1 MGLFSSTPKV
11 TAQYDDLRTNVL
23 RVTIEDG
30 RIYALFHGRHQDEL
44 DRIAQEKEEKEYKKN
59 HGFLSSIFHSSDA
72 KAKMSKLA
80 FRGEDIL
87 DFVVIQ
93 ESAKQIAP
101 DAFSMKAFIDNTD
114 VLHDS
119 LDSLNEELYELKSA
133 HADGDDKER
142 EERMKRLRDEIQRTK
157 DEIRNNREV
166 RSNARSRL
174 KKGDQKV
181 LEQFKDVIVYV
192 TPMGLSLY
200 EWERFTDLPALDQ
213 KERERVLHFD
223 KIPSRV
229 HCVALKSRYEGKDD
243 DDASDDYTSDLIAYV
258 SPGLEFAVDGYFK
271 NRSLK
276 VIDKTSFSVVDY
288 VTGEE
293 VVYYIGVHDITDD
306 PELAWDKYHV
316 NPNNLHWYSETK
328 HS

>member
-1 MGLFSSTPKV
+1 MGLFSSKPKV
-11 TAQYDDLRTNVL
+11 NVEYDDLRTNVR

-30 RIYALFHGRHQDEL
+30 KIRVSFRGRHQHEL

-59 HGFLSSIFHSSDA
+59 HGFLSSMLHSSDA
-72 KAKMSKLA
+72 KAERSNLV

-87 DFVVIQ
+87 DCVVIQ
-93 ESAKQIAP
+93 ESVKQIAP
-101 DAFSMKAFIDNTD
+101 DAFSMKAYLDNTNI
-114 VLHDS
+114 LMDS
-119 LDSLNEELYELKSA
+119 LDALKVELSELKNKRS
-133 HADGDDKER
+133 GDEAER
-142 EERMKRLRDEIQRTK
+142 EQRMEQIRDEIEHTN
-157 DEIRNNREV
+157 DEIRNNRRV
-166 RSNARSRL
+166 KADMPSRL
-174 KKGDQKV
+174 KKGDPEV
-181 LEQFKDVIVYV
+181 LAQFEDVTVYV
-192 TPMGLSLY
+192 TPMGLSLCK
-200 EWERFTDLPALDQ
+200 WERFSELPELNK
-213 KERERVLHFD
+213 KERSSSLSFN
-223 KIPSRV
+223 KIPSQV
-229 HCVALKSRYEGKDD
+229 HTVALKSRYEGKND

-271 NRSLK
+271 DRSLK

-288 VTGEE
+288 TTGEE

>member
-11 TAQYDDLRTNVL
+11 AANYDDLRTNVL
-23 RVTIEDG
+23 RVAIEDG
-30 RIYALFHGRHQDEL
+30 RIYTQFHGRHQREL
-44 DRIAQEKEEKEYKKN
+44 DRIAQEKEEKEYKKS
-59 HGFLSSIFHSSDA
+59 HGFLSSLFHSSDA
-72 KAKMSKLA
+72 KADLSKLA

-93 ESAKQIAP
+93 ESVKQIAP
-101 DAFSMKAFIDNTD
+101 DAFSMKVFMDNTD
-114 VLHDS
+114 VLRDS
-119 LDSLNEELYELKSA
+119 LDALNEELSELKSA
-133 HADGDDKER
+133 QAKDDDEER
-142 EERMKRLRDEIQRTK
+142 EERIDWLYDEIRRTK
-157 DEIRNNREV
+157 DEILNNREV
-166 RSNARSRL
+166 RSKALSRL
-174 KKGDQKV
+174 KKGDPEV
-181 LEQFKDVIVYV
+181 LAQFKDVTIYV
-192 TPMGLSLY
+192 TPMGLSLC

-213 KERERVLHFD
+213 KERERVLYFD

-229 HCVALKSRYEGKDD
+229 HCVALKSRYEGKGDD
-243 DDASDDYTSDLIAYV
+243 YASDDYTSDLIAHV

-271 NRSLK
+271 DHSLK

-288 VTGEE
+288 TTGEE

>member
-1 MGLFSSTPKV
+1 MGLFSSKPKV
-11 TAQYDDLRTNVL
+11 TAAYDDLRTNVQ

-30 RIYALFHGRHQDEL
+30 EIHVIFDGRHQYEL
-44 DRIAQEKEEKEYKKN
+44 DRIAQEKEEKEYKKT
-59 HGFLSSIFHSSDA
+59 HGFLSSMFHSSDA
-72 KAKMSKLA
+72 KADLSTLA

-101 DAFSMKAFIDNTD
+101 DAFSMKVFIDNTD
-114 VLHDS
+114 VLQDS
-119 LDSLNEELYELKSA
+119 LDALKEELYELKSS
-133 HADGDDKER
+133 HSGDDDER
-142 EERMKRLRDEIQRTK
+142 EERMDQLHDEIQRTK
-157 DEIRNNREV
+157 DEIRKNKEV

-174 KKGDQKV
+174 KKGDQKL
-181 LEQFKDVIVYV
+181 LEQFKEITVYV

-200 EWERFTDLPALDQ
+200 EWERFTDLPALE
-213 KERERVLHFD
+213 KNERERVLHFD

-229 HCVALKSRYEGKDD
+229 FKVALESRYEGKDD

-258 SPGLEFAVDGYFK
+258 KPGLEFAVDGYFK
-271 NRSLK
+271 NDSLK
-276 VIDKTSFSVVDY
+276 MIDKTSFSVVDY

>member
-11 TAQYDDLRTNVL
+11 AANYDDLRTNVR
-23 RVTIEDG
+23 RVAIEDG
-30 RIYALFHGRHQDEL
+30 RIYAQFHGRHQREL

-59 HGFLSSIFHSSDA
+59 HGFLASMFHSSDA
-72 KAKMSKLA
+72 KADLSKLA

-93 ESAKQIAP
+93 ESVKQIAP
-101 DAFSMKAFIDNTD
+101 DAFSMKVFIDNTD
-114 VLHDS
+114 ELRDS
-119 LDSLNEELYELKSA
+119 LDALNDELYELKSA
-133 HADGDDKER
+133 HADDDDEER
-142 EERMKRLRDEIQRTK
+142 EERMDRLRDEIQRTK

-166 RSNARSRL
+166 RSNALSRL
-174 KKGDQKV
+174 KKGDQKL
-181 LEQFKDVIVYV
+181 LEQFKDIVVYV

-200 EWERFTDLPALDQ
+200 EWERFTELPALDQ
-213 KERERVLHFD
+213 KERERVLYFE

-229 HCVALKSRYEGKDD
+229 RKVVLESRYEGKED
-243 DDASDDYTSDLIAYV
+243 DDASDDYTSDLIAHV

-271 NRSLK
+271 DRSLK

-288 VTGEE
+288 ITGKE